1 LPKLEEYDFLNQICL
16 TALSTNKHVNFAAV
30 VDKVGKLIV
39 ARSRR
44 KPIQT
49 CLKINSKT
57 SAEAY
62 CRYQPSHRF
71 YKDSLLPV
79 LKKMQSTCYNH
90 EDIKDNNT
98 RSRRREILFDV
109 LELNRNNNSVK
120 IVITPLTE
128 SKDKYLCVYF
138 ESSATSYQDIVMQI
152 NSMI

>member
-1 LPKLEEYDFLNQICL
+1 LPNLEEYDFLNQICL
-16 TALSTNKHVNFAAV
+16 TELSANKHVNFAAV
-30 VDKVGKLIV
+30 VDNVGKLIV

-49 CLKINSKT
+49 YLKVNSKT
-57 SAEAY
+57 NAEAY
-62 CRYQPSHRF
+62 CRNQPSHRF

-79 LKKMQSTCYNH
+79 LKKMQSTCHNH

-128 SKDKYLCVYF
+128 GKDKYLCVYF
-138 ESSATSYQDIVMQI
+138 ESSATSYQDIVMKI

>member
-1 LPKLEEYDFLNQICL
+1 LEEYDFLNQICL
-16 TALSTNKHVNFAAV
+16 TALSANKHVNFAAV

-49 CLKINSKT
+49 YLKVNSRLMLNHIVDTSQAIDSIKT
-57 SAEAY
+57 V
-62 CRYQPSHRF
+62 
-71 YKDSLLPV
+71 LLPV
-79 LKKMQSTCYNH
+79 LKKMQSTCHNH

-128 SKDKYLCVYF
+128 GKDKYLCVF
-138 ESSATSYQDIVMQI
+138 
-152 NSMI
+152 